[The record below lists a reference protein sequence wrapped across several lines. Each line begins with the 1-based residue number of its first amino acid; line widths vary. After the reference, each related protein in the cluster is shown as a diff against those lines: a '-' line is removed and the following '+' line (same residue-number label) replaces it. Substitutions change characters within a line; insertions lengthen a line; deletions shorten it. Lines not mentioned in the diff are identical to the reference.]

1 MKAIGV
7 IPARYKS
14 SRFPGK
20 PLQDICGKPMI
31 WWTYHQAV
39 QAKCLSEVYVATED
53 DRVAD
58 VCKENSIPVIMTSDR
73 HENGTER
80 LTEVA
85 GEIYA
90 DYYVTIQGDD
100 PLIETVAVEE
110 VLQVLLDNEDVGC
123 VTLKT
128 PYKNPVD
135 VINGTTPKVV
145 CDCDDNI
152 LLLTRAAVPYPKAA
166 LDYVIYKPIGV
177 YAFRRSTLLK
187 YAELEKGPLEK
198 AEDIELLRF
207 VEHGVKVKV
216 KEIASDTISV
226 DTPKDLERVRMI
238 VRNRMAKNVGG
249 GCKRQLNIA
258 VLRRISGS
266 FILAIDKGRGVA

>member
-20 PLQDICGKPMI
+20 PLQDICGKPMV

-39 QAKCLSEVYVATED
+39 KARNLSEVYVATED
-53 DRVAD
+53 ARVAD
-58 VCKENSIPVIMTSDR
+58 VCNLHAIPVVMTSDK
-73 HENGTER
+73 HQNGTER

-85 GEIYA
+85 QKIIA

-100 PLIETVAVEE
+100 PLIETAAVEK
-110 VLQVLLDNEDVGC
+110 VLQVLLDSNDVGC

-152 LLLTRAAVPYPKAA
+152 LLFTRSAVPYPKAS
-166 LDYVIYKPIGV
+166 LDYIIYKPIGV
-177 YAFRRSTLLK
+177 YAFKRDTLLR
-187 YAELEKGPLEK
+187 YADLEKGPLEK

-207 VEHGVKVKV
+207 IEPGIKVKV
-216 KEIASDTISV
+216 KEIASNTISV
-226 DTPKDLERVRMI
+226 DTPKDLERVRA
-238 VRNRMAKNVGG
+238 MARKLLKESGG
-249 GCKRQLNIA
+249 VLNT
-258 VLRRISGS
+258 
-266 FILAIDKGRGVA
+266 

>member
-20 PLQDICGKPMI
+20 PLMDICGRPMV
-31 WWTYHQAV
+31 WWTYHQAA

-53 DRVAD
+53 ERVAN
-58 VCKENSIPVIMTSDR
+58 VCKEYSIPVIMTSDK

-85 GEIYA
+85 RKIPA
-90 DYYVTIQGDD
+90 DCYVTIQGDD
-100 PLIETVAVEE
+100 PLIETAAVEK
-110 VLQVLLDNEDVGC
+110 VLQVLLDSDDVGC

-145 CDCDDNI
+145 CDCNDNI
-152 LLLTRAAVPYPKAA
+152 LLFTRSAVPYPKAS

-177 YAFRRSTLLK
+177 YAFRRDTLLK
-187 YAELEKGPLEK
+187 YADLKKGPLEK

-207 VEHGVKVKV
+207 IEHGVKVKV
-216 KEIASDTISV
+216 KEIVSDTISV
-226 DTPKDLERVRMI
+226 DTPKDLERVRNI
-238 VRNRMAKNVGG
+238 VRNKLEKWGGTVSNRFLPARKN
-249 GCKRQLNIA
+249 C
-258 VLRRISGS
+258 SS
-266 FILAIDKGRGVA
+266 FILKDRKEWRAA